1 MLNIESSFVSHFS
14 SFFERLTLSL
24 QISWA
29 VNSALLIAL
38 FSPALI
44 LFLYRLF
51 HLKEP
56 VANNQKNLMLFQ
68 AGYIIS
74 LLGLLL
80 FIGLSILDRLVNNN
94 TTTFFWIENGTF
106 APFIVMGG
114 IMLSVGHITQIAAF
128 ERQEKEKGIK
138 RRLSLFHCSLTVW
151 AVSTAYVF
159 LTV

>member
-24 QISWA
+24 QISWS

-56 VANNQKNLMLFQ
+56 EANNQKNLMLFQ
-68 AGYIIS
+68 AGYILS
-74 LLGLLL
+74 LMGLLL
-80 FIGLSILDRLVNNN
+80 FMGLSILNRLINN

-114 IMLSVGHITQIAAF
+114 VMLSVGHITQIAAF

-138 RRLSLFHCSLTVW
+138 RSFSLFHCSLVMW
-151 AVSTAYVF
+151 AASTAYVF

>member
-24 QISWA
+24 QVSWA
-29 VNSALLIAL
+29 INSALLIAL

-74 LLGLLL
+74 LMGLLL
-80 FIGLSILDRLVNNN
+80 FIGLSILNRLINNN
-94 TTTFFWIENGTF
+94 TNFFWVENGTF

-138 RRLSLFHCSLTVW
+138 RRLSLFHCSLIVW